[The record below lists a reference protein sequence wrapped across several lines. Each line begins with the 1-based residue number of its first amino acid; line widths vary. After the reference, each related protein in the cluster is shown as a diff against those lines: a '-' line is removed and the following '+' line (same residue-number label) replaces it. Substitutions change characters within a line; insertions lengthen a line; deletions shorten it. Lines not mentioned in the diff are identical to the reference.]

1 VPAAWALGERDPD
14 RRSAGTDITG
24 GCGGRGGDRAE
35 MKPHAGTGVLRFRDD
50 V

>member
-1 VPAAWALGERDPD
+1 VRDPD

-24 GCGGRGGDRAE
+24 VCGGCGDRAE
-35 MKPHAGTGVLRFRDD
+35 MKLHQGTGACGFRHD